1 MRRTFY
7 FLSALFLI
15 TSCGQ
20 DITSGVLTTGSSSSA
35 ATANTCGCESTVDPV
50 CANANGQYVSFKN
63 GCLAQCSGFRY
74 TMGSCSS
81 DNCNSNSGPVCGVVN
96 VELSPRVYSDECALL
111 KAGADQVED
120 SECDL

>member
-1 MRRTFY
+1 MRKLTYLYTILF
-7 FLSALFLI
+7 FL

-35 ATANTCGCESTVDPV
+35 STANNCGCEKTIDPV
-50 CANANGQYVSFKN
+50 CANANGRMVSFKN
-63 GCLAQCSGFRY
+63 GCLAQCSGFQY

-81 DNCNSNSGPVCGVVN
+81 DDCNSNSGPVCGVIN
-96 VELSPRVYSDECALL
+96 VELSPRVYSNECNLL